1 MLEKMASNRMLLI
14 VAAASALAGA
24 GTVAAIGRMGGSS
37 VSPHRAAI
45 ERTVHD
51 YLLTHPEIL
60 PEAMGVLRD
69 RETGKIVAA
78 NRDAI
83 LKPYGN
89 AWVGNPQGDLTIV
102 EYFDYN
108 CGYCRSSLPTIAAL
122 LASDKQLRI
131 VFRELPILSEESRTA
146 ARLSLVAA
154 EQGRF
159 KQFHNALYA
168 GGQISEQSMAQAIR
182 AAGLNAQQVQQAATV
197 PRIDAE
203 IDRNLAVA
211 RQLGM
216 TGTPS
221 WVIGD
226 HVVSAALPIE
236 ELQSQIARVR
246 AERASATL

>member
-1 MLEKMASNRMLLI
+1 MIERIGSNWALLLA
-14 VAAASALAGA
+14 VAGGSALAGA
-24 GTVAAIGRMGGSS
+24 GAVAAANHLSGSAS
-37 VSPHRAAI
+37 APQRAAI
-45 ERTVHD
+45 EQVVHD
-51 YLLTHPEIL
+51 YVLAHPEII
-60 PEAMGVLRD
+60 PEAMGLMRD
-69 RETGKIVAA
+69 RATAKDVAA

-83 LKPYGN
+83 LKPYGS
-89 AWVGNPQGDLTIV
+89 AWAGNPQGDVTIV

-108 CGYCRSSLPTIAAL
+108 CGFCRSSLPTIAKL
-122 LASDKQLRI
+122 IESDPKLRI

-154 EQGRF
+154 ERGRF
-159 KQFHNALYA
+159 QQFHAAMYA
-168 GGQISEQSMAQAIR
+168 GGSISDVSMAQAMR
-182 AAGLNAQQVQQAATV
+182 AAGLDAQLVQQAVAA

-203 IDRNLAVA
+203 IDQNIAVA

-236 ELQSQIARVR
+236 ELQREIAKVR
-246 AERASATL
+246 AKS